1 MKPPRLPRRPV
12 LLEPDEPIE
21 FPDPRWVDD
30 EGLVAIGGDL
40 SVERLCAAYS
50 SGIFPWYSD
59 GYPML
64 WWSPNPRAV
73 LESED
78 LHVSRS
84 LRRRLAREEFSL
96 TWNLA
101 FDEVIVACGEK
112 REGGTWII
120 PEMRDA
126 FNDLHRA
133 GHAHSLEVWQGNRLV
148 GGLYGVQRGALFA
161 AESMFHRK
169 TDASKVAV
177 VAASRSLSRAG
188 IQLFDVQFTT
198 DHLRS
203 LGVTEVS
210 RDRYLDR
217 VVTAAQT
224 PVDLSRLKIAVVG
237 D

>member
-224 PVDLSRLKIAVVG
+224 PVDLSRLKIAVAG